1 MGISKEEAIKELQTR
16 EEIFVAYSQ
25 ATKLPYV
32 KCDEETFNDQAW
44 IFSTEEGIKEFGKKM
59 LEEKVLLM
67 GMKFTKKD
75 YPRLYGTFYA
85 IGVNTVVWV
94 DGEDKIEIDLPD
106 IAKQADMSKIEPAKR
121 PLLNPTLE
129 LSGIYFMQEL
139 RRPVEKD
146 QHGNLRELEEE
157 LIVNLKKSEYLVAM
171 NVDPEDPKKI
181 NIPYLKNKK
190 EEILQPVFTDVMEL
204 EKFTKGQKLRIAK
217 VPFAKL
223 PELLIDKAMAYAV
236 NPLGFNLVLNREQL
250 NKIIGDQIVLTV
262 GYDIEN
268 LNNTDR
274 KKKYHGEVTI
284 DRYGRRIPKHAHGTT
299 NLKRQTSSTKMI
311 TDAVIELYDRIVDR
325 NLLIRRINITANR
338 LVDESSV
345 KKEEVYEQLD
355 LFTDYEAQRKK
366 QEEEEAALNR
376 EKRMQEAMLS
386 IKKKFGKNAVLK
398 GMNLQEGATARDRNE
413 QIGGHK
419 A

>member
-1 MGISKEEAIKELQTR
+1 MGISKEEAIKELQNR
-16 EEIFVAYSQ
+16 ETVFVAYSQ

-32 KCDEETFNDQAW
+32 KCDEETYNDQAW

-59 LEEKVLLM
+59 LEEKVL
-67 GMKFTKKD
+67 
-75 YPRLYGTFYA
+75 
-85 IGVNTVVWV
+85 
-94 DGEDKIEIDLPD
+94 EIDLTD

-250 NKIIGDQIVLTV
+250 NKIIG
-262 GYDIEN
+262 
-268 LNNTDR
+268 
-274 KKKYHGEVTI
+274 
-284 DRYGRRIPKHAHGTT
+284 
-299 NLKRQTSSTKMI
+299 LK
-311 TDAVIELYDRIVDR
+311 
-325 NLLIRRINITANR
+325 
-338 LVDESSV
+338 
-345 KKEEVYEQLD
+345 
-355 LFTDYEAQRKK
+355 
-366 QEEEEAALNR
+366 
-376 EKRMQEAMLS
+376 
-386 IKKKFGKNAVLK
+386 
-398 GMNLQEGATARDRNE
+398 
-413 QIGGHK
+413 
-419 A
+419 